1 MPYNLSSDLSVKYA
15 ELERAAR
22 EISIHLPGWEFMKEN
37 QINYLRNG
45 EYCILI
51 SEDRTGKRIQIQASA
66 HLDKSLGEERGGN
79 DRYFGEIINRKVK
92 DSYTMEI
99 TVSANKEPSAI
110 ARDIQKRLIPSYI
123 ELYERCK
130 KIFLENKYQMDQ
142 RVEFGK
148 KAAAILDCN
157 PPKLS
162 TNNEFLRIS
171 EHLTIDSTSVS
182 ISCDMLYSN
191 KIKLENISDNL
202 LLEIL
207 TILTD
212 KAGTK
217 IYEAWAAKEKAD
229 YLFMLEHDLG
239 ITELPEFDWRK
250 AYDEQW
256 NYSRIAEALKLAISN
271 SQTEDFMVVDQVVDQ
286 QELELT
292 ATNINYEDDD
302 CDDGDN
308 EEVSDRVLELLA
320 HIESLN
326 LGVIDILELINR
338 LTAIAVNLLE
348 QEEPDTD
355 DDEEYDEDEDQ
366 E

>member
-1 MPYNLSSDLSVKYA
+1 MPYNLNDTSVRYS
-15 ELERAAR
+15 ELERAAK
-22 EISIHLPGWEFMKEN
+22 EIADQLGQWKFVKDK
-37 QINYLRNG
+37 NYNCLEYG
-45 EYCILI
+45 EYRLYV
-51 SEDRTGKRIQIQASA
+51 ETDKTDKRLRINAS
-66 HLDKSLGEERGGN
+66 HNLHESLSDNRHTN
-79 DRYFGEIINRKVK
+79 DRYFGNIVPG
-92 DSYTMEI
+92 SYNLEI
-99 TVSANKEPSAI
+99 TISANKEADAI
-110 ARDIQKRLIPSYI
+110 ARDIQKRLIPGYI

-130 KIFLENKYQMDQ
+130 KIFLENKHELDQ

-157 PPKLS
+157 LPKLP
-162 TNNEFLRIS
+162 TDKNYLRIS
-171 EHLTIDSTSVS
+171 EHLTIDSKSVS

-217 IYEAWAAKEKAD
+217 IYETWAAKEKAD

-256 NYSRIAEALKLAISN
+256 NYSRIAEALKLAISK
-271 SQTEDFMVVDQVVDQ
+271 SQTEDFIMAADQ

-302 CDDGDN
+302 DCDDGDDD
-308 EEVSDRVLELLA
+308 EVSDRVLELLV
-320 HIESLN
+320 HIESLD
-326 LGVIDILELINR
+326 LGVIDLLELINR
-338 LTAIAVNLLE
+338 LTAIAINLHE
-348 QEEPDTD
+348 TDTEE
-355 DDEEYDEDEDQ
+355 EDEDQ